1 MYFQEIRDG
10 KLPEEQGQ
18 EDRRVDFVLPIERQR
33 QGYAWNMDGLG
44 IKISVPILILYCIYV
59 TAHAAYI
66 FTSGGSMPVWSSIAN
81 LTTLAMNSTPTSIL
95 KNTSA
100 GISKR
105 STFRNLVSV
114 QEVEANEQLELV
126 FEEDKHSR
134 GSLQKV
140 AVGRAY

>member
-1 MYFQEIRDG
+1 
-10 KLPEEQGQ
+10 
-18 EDRRVDFVLPIERQR
+18 
-33 QGYAWNMDGLG
+33 MDGLG
-44 IKISVPILILYCIYV
+44 IKISVPTLILYCIYV

-114 QEVEANEQLELV
+114 QEVEANEQLSWSLKKTSTAGDRYKRSLLV
-126 FEEDKHSR
+126 AHIDSGPVTPVFSYHPRDYDF
-134 GSLQKV
+134 SL
-140 AVGRAY
+140 RAAE